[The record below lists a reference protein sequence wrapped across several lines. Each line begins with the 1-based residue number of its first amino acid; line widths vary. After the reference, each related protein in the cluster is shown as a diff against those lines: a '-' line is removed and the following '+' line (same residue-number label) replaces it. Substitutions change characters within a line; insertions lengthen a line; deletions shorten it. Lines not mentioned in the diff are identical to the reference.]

1 MEFNKET
8 GVAIA
13 RLIVTIAVAI
23 ATTFGWSLDGDLLF
37 NILLSAIALALFAW
51 TWWKNNNVTAAAQQ
65 AQGVLD
71 AIKRDEREVR

>member
-23 ATTFGWSLDGDLLF
+23 ATTFGWSLDGDLLL